1 MKSVIVFDVYGT
13 LLDIASPVA
22 RHNERIGPEA
32 ARLND
37 LWRAKQLEY
46 AWVATMT
53 GDYHTFWMLT
63 GRALDH
69 ALAAVGLTG
78 DPDLRQDLL
87 DAYRAPAVYPEVPA
101 ALRQLR
107 ADGYHL
113 AIFSNGDPKMLDSAL
128 STCGIVDLFHQV
140 ISVDPARRFKPDPA
154 AYAHAA
160 ALLPARADAPVFLS
174 SNGWDVAG
182 AGAFGWSPIWVNR
195 KHGRFEFAKEPPMM
209 IGALDELPAAM
220 ASLPE

>member
-1 MKSVIVFDVYGT
+1 MQSVIVFDVYGT

-22 RHNERIGPEA
+22 RQAERIGPEA

-53 GDYHTFWMLT
+53 GDYHTFWLLT

-69 ALAAVGLTG
+69 ALAAVGLAG
-78 DPDLRQDLL
+78 DPGLRQDLL

-113 AIFSNGDPKMLDSAL
+113 AVFSNGDPKMLDGAL
-128 STCGIVDLFHQV
+128 SAGGIVGLFHQV
-140 ISVDPARRFKPDPA
+140 ISVEPARRFKPDPA

-160 ALLPARADAPVFLS
+160 TLLPVRAGAPVFLS

-195 KHGRFEFAKEPPMM
+195 KKGRFEFAKEPPMM
-209 IGALDELPAAM
+209 IGALDELPAVLAGG
-220 ASLPE
+220 S